1 MNKFLSLAYAI
12 AIAST
17 AVNAQDFHFS
27 QFYNFPAAINPAQA
41 GRMREDVRAGL
52 IYRSQWKQVNSPYTT
67 FGAAADMN
75 FVNVPAF
82 FDKIGAG
89 ILFVN
94 DELPDQIFKNQQFS
108 VSLAMHK
115 SLDAF
120 KRHRISVGFQP
131 GYTRKSFNNAG
142 LYSSADIDRTNF
154 TAPSGSFISK
164 DLAIAGGN
172 NYGAFNLN
180 AGLFYDFTVS
190 EKLSIGLGGSLFNI
204 TAPKESVA
212 KNINDYDPN
221 RLGRRLLSTFS
232 LAYQL
237 NDKFTLLPAVMYMRQ
252 SGATDLNMGTAVGYH
267 LNTKKD
273 ITVYLGGWY
282 RLSDAAI
289 AMVGMQY
296 KHVKVAFSYD
306 ATVSSL
312 NDVKTVPKINTK
324 AVGAYEIT
332 LTYVGFLSRALPNEV
347 TVPCRFF

>member
-1 MNKFLSLAYAI
+1 MNKFLSLACAI

-17 AVNAQDFHFS
+17 TVEAQDFHFS
-27 QFYNFPAAINPAQA
+27 QFYNFPGAINPAHA
-41 GRMREDVRAGL
+41 GRMKEDIRGGL
-52 IYRSQWKQVNSPYTT
+52 IYRSQWKQVNAPYST
-67 FGAAADMN
+67 FGAAVDMN
-75 FVNVPAF
+75 FVKVPAF

-94 DELPDQIFKNQQFS
+94 DELPDKIFKNQQFS

-120 KRHRISVGFQP
+120 KRHRISFGIQP
-131 GYTRKSFNNAG
+131 GYSIKSFVSNG
-142 LYSSADIDRTNF
+142 LYSSVDIDRSTY
-154 TAPSGSFISK
+154 TPPSGSFISK
-164 DLAIAGGN
+164 DQAITGNN

-190 EKLSIGLGGSLFNI
+190 EKFSIGLGGSLFNI
-204 TAPKESVA
+204 TSPKESIV
-212 KNINDYDPN
+212 KNINNYDPT

-232 LAYQL
+232 LAYRM
-237 NDKFTLLPAVMYMRQ
+237 NDQFTLLPAVMYMQ
-252 SGATDLNMGTAVGYH
+252 QQGASDINIGTALGYH
-267 LNTKKD
+267 LNPNKD
-273 ITVYLGGWY
+273 ITVFVGGWY

-306 ATVSSL
+306 ATVSSFK
-312 NDVKTVPKINTK
+312 DVRNAPNVSSKS
-324 AVGAYEIT
+324 VGAYEIT

>member
-1 MNKFLSLAYAI
+1 MNKFLSLACAI

-17 AVNAQDFHFS
+17 VVEAQDFHFS
-27 QFYNFPAAINPAQA
+27 QFYNFPGAINPAHA
-41 GRMREDVRAGL
+41 GRMREDIRAGL
-52 IYRSQWKQVNSPYTT
+52 IYRSQWKQVNSPFTT

-75 FVNVPAF
+75 FVKVPAF

-89 ILFVN
+89 LLFVN
-94 DELPDQIFKNQQFS
+94 DELPDQIFKNQQLS
-108 VSLAMHK
+108 VTVAMHK

-131 GYTRKSFNNAG
+131 GYTRKSFNNKD
-142 LYSSADIDRTNF
+142 LYSTADIDRSTF
-154 TAPSGSFISK
+154 TRSIGISK
-164 DLAIAGGN
+164 DQAISGGM

-204 TAPKESVA
+204 TSPKESIA
-212 KNINDYDPN
+212 KNINNYDPT

-232 LAYQL
+232 LAYKL
-237 NDKFTLLPAVMYMRQ
+237 NDQFTLLPAVMYMQ
-252 SGATDLNMGTAVGYH
+252 QQGASDINMGTALGYRI
-267 LNTKKD
+267 NPNKD
-273 ITVYLGGWY
+273 ITVFVGGWY

-296 KHVKVAFSYD
+296 KHVKAAFSYD
-306 ATVSSL
+306 ATVSTFKDMS
-312 NDVKTVPKINTK
+312 NAPNVRSKN
-324 AVGAYEIT
+324 VGAYEIT